1 MNDEV
6 KSGNKLFEAAAAFQD
21 VRKERD
27 EHLKSDRPSAFMK
40 DEYKAW
46 TEKSSELSAS
56 VESAK
61 EKFFGEIN
69 KASPEDIER
78 LQGKM
83 KENMEVQN
91 SQRKSFSQLLSARR
105 EQEGDS
111 LPFQLSEVEDEWKNR
126 NENRARIRTSHG
138 REDYAATAQSESDYW
153 KAHQKKEDAYMQAHL
168 GSGQPTLGQVEDWH
182 REQQKQQRQK
192 DVSEVRLKQQIQ

>member
-1 MNDEV
+1 M
-6 KSGNKLFEAAAAFQD
+6 SGEIIQEGKLFEAAATFQD
-21 VRKERD
+21 VRRMRD
-27 EHLKSDRPSAFMK
+27 EHLRSDRPSEFMK
-40 DEYKAW
+40 EEYKAW
-46 TEKSSELSAS
+46 TEKSSELVSS
-56 VESAK
+56 VERAK
-61 EKFFGEIN
+61 DKFFGEIH
-69 KASPEDIER
+69 KASPEDIEN
-78 LQGKM
+78 LQGQM
-83 KENMEVQN
+83 KENMEAQN

-182 REQQKQQRQK
+182 SEQQRQK
-192 DVSEVRLKQQIQ
+192 VAQQVKLKQQIQ

>member
-6 KSGNKLFEAAAAFQD
+6 KHGNKLFEAQAAFQD

-40 DEYKAW
+40 EEYKTW

-56 VESAK
+56 VERAK

-69 KASPEDIER
+69 RASPEDIEK
-78 LQGKM
+78 LQGQM
-83 KENMEVQN
+83 KETMEVQN
-91 SQRKSFSQLLSARR
+91 SQRKSFRQLLSARR
-105 EQEGDS
+105 EQEGER

-182 REQQKQQRQK
+182 REQQRQK
-192 DVSEVRLKQQIQ
+192 DVQQVKLKQQIQ

>member
-6 KSGNKLFEAAAAFQD
+6 KHGNKLFKAQAAFQD

-40 DEYKAW
+40 EEYKAW

-56 VESAK
+56 VERAK

-69 KASPEDIER
+69 RASPEDIEK
-78 LQGKM
+78 LQGQM
-83 KENMEVQN
+83 KETMEVQN

-105 EQEGDS
+105 EQEGER

-182 REQQKQQRQK
+182 REQQRQK
-192 DVSEVRLKQQIQ
+192 DVQQVKLKQQIQ

>member
-6 KSGNKLFEAAAAFQD
+6 KHGNKLFEAQAAFQD

-40 DEYKAW
+40 EEYKAW
-46 TEKSSELSAS
+46 TDKSSELGAS
-56 VESAK
+56 VERAK

-69 KASPEDIER
+69 RASPEDIEK
-78 LQGKM
+78 LQGQM
-83 KENMEVQN
+83 KETMEFQS

-126 NENRARIRTSHG
+126 NENRVRIRTSHG
-138 REDYAATAQSESDYW
+138 REDYAATSQSESDYW

-182 REQQKQQRQK
+182 REQQRQK
-192 DVSEVRLKQQIQ
+192 DVPQVKLKQQIQ

>member
-6 KSGNKLFEAAAAFQD
+6 KHDNRLFEAQAAFQA

-40 DEYKAW
+40 EEYKTW
-46 TEKSSELSAS
+46 TEKSSELGAS
-56 VESAK
+56 VERAK
-61 EKFFGEIN
+61 EKFFDEIN
-69 KASPEDIER
+69 RASPEDIVK
-78 LQGKM
+78 LQGQM
-83 KENMEVQN
+83 KEAMEVQN

-182 REQQKQQRQK
+182 REQQRKK
-192 DVSEVRLKQQIQ
+192 DVSQVKLKQQIQ

>member
-6 KSGNKLFEAAAAFQD
+6 KHGNKLFEAQAAFQD

-40 DEYKAW
+40 EEYKAW
-46 TEKSSELSAS
+46 TDRSSELGAS
-56 VESAK
+56 VERAK

-69 KASPEDIER
+69 RASPEDIEK
-78 LQGKM
+78 LQGQI
-83 KENMEVQN
+83 KESMEVQN
-91 SQRKSFSQLLSARR
+91 SQRKRFSQLLSARR

-138 REDYAATAQSESDYW
+138 RENYAATAQSESDYW

-182 REQQKQQRQK
+182 REQQRQK
-192 DVSEVRLKQQIQ
+192 DVQQVKLKQQIQ